1 MKRYILILSVIL
13 AVFTSCTNDD
23 ITISYTS
30 KGYTTNF
37 KIDPSTVIAPFT
49 WENEPGELEGIPSS
63 YRLRIRLLIY
73 DASGALIA
81 DDEQLFTSYATIMA
95 SSKSLP
101 KGNYIA
107 ITISDVVAKDG
118 SVEYWNL
125 TKTENL
131 SNATIVDTEYI
142 GDYGREILGVEKTS
156 FVVGDNKN
164 EDIVINIKPAGSL
177 FMVSYWGTQKYSDV
191 EFYELSV
198 SKDVIDCKFDSQGN
212 FSPSWENCNFTKR
225 VNTHEQEGNTGNRY
239 YHYAYI
245 LPTSNLKLKYR
256 AYTLDEEYVDLTDEM
271 NVSPKAGEEYWVVLD
286 LDEHTYYLP
295 ELVNGSNPRAVAA
308 SPNKAKQGNLIH
320 LKDLE

>member
-1 MKRYILILSVIL
+1 MKRYIFILSVIL

-23 ITISYTS
+23 ITISYTT

-49 WENEPGELEGIPSS
+49 YEHDPGELEGIPSS
-63 YRLRIRLLIY
+63 YRLRMRLLIY
-73 DASGALIA
+73 DASGTLMA
-81 DDEQLFTSYATIMA
+81 DDEQLFTSYAIVMA

-118 SVEYWNL
+118 SVEYWKL
-125 TKTENL
+125 TGTENL
-131 SNATIVDTEYI
+131 SNATIEDTEWI
-142 GDYGREILGVEKTS
+142 GDYGRKILGVGKTS

-164 EDIVINIKPAGSL
+164 EDVVINIKPAGSL
-177 FMVSYWGTQKYSDV
+177 FMVLYWGTQKYSDV
-191 EFYELSV
+191 ESYELSV

-225 VNTHEQEGNTGNRY
+225 VNTHEQEGNSGNRY

-256 AYTLDEEYVDLTDEM
+256 AYTTDGEYVDLTDEM
-271 NVSPKAGEEYWVVLD
+271 NVSPKAGEEYLVGLD
-286 LDEHTYYLP
+286 LDENIYQQP
-295 ELVNGSNPRAVAA
+295 ELVNGPSPHAVAA
-308 SPNKAKQGNLIH
+308 FSNKAKRGNLIH

>member
-23 ITISYTS
+23 ITISYTP

-37 KIDPSTVIAPFT
+37 KIDPSTVIAPF
-49 WENEPGELEGIPSS
+49 ESYESGELEGIHAS

-73 DASGALIA
+73 DASGTLVA
-81 DDEQLFTSYATIMA
+81 DDEQLFTSYATVMA

-107 ITISDVVAKDG
+107 IAVSDIVAKDN
-118 SVEYWNL
+118 SEEFWTL
-125 TKTENL
+125 TGVENL
-131 SNATIVDTEYI
+131 SNATIKAGETI
-142 GDYGREILGVEKTS
+142 GDYGLGILGVEKTS
-156 FVVGDNKN
+156 FVVVGDNKN

-177 FMVSYWGTQKYSDV
+177 FLIFYLGVQKYPDAKS
-191 EFYELSV
+191 YELSV

-212 FSPSWENCNFTKR
+212 FSPSWENCDFINR
-225 VNTHEQEGNTGNRY
+225 VNVHNQEGNTGDDY

-245 LPTSNLKLKYR
+245 LPTSNLKMKYR
-256 AYTLDEEYVDLTDEM
+256 YTTDEKIVNLTPEM
-271 NVSPKAGEEYWVVLD
+271 NVSPRAGEEYMVELN
-286 LDEHTYYLP
+286 LHKNTYSP
-295 ELVNGSNPRAVAA
+295 PKLVNGPDRAVAA
-308 SPNKAKQGNLIH
+308 FSNKAKRGNLIH